1 VIPRWRRASLRWLLR
16 HPWQL
21 GLAFVGVALGVAVVV
36 AVDLATGSAGRAF
49 ELSMERVTGDAT
61 HRIVGPPRG
70 LDEDFYREL
79 RIERGV
85 RASAPV
91 IEGFAE
97 LRGETL
103 RVLGLDP
110 LAGTGASGGLA
121 DVRGDDLSA
130 LITEPDRILLAAP
143 TARRHDIA
151 PGDTIDVGI
160 AGRMHALRVV
170 GLIEGEQRGND
181 AALDGLAVADIA
193 NAQTWFDRVGRIDYI
208 DLAIDAATAERLAD
222 DLPAGLRLE
231 STATRN
237 RQAREMTS
245 AFRTNLTAMGL
256 LAVVVGVFLIYNTM
270 TFTVVQRRRLI
281 GTLRALGATRGMI
294 FSQIVFET
302 LLLGAAGTL
311 VGLLA
316 GIVLAHGLVHLV
328 TRTINDLYFVL
339 TVRELFI
346 DAGVLAQG
354 TLVGLVAALAGALGP
369 AAEAA
374 GSPPDT
380 GGRRSVLE
388 RRTHALV
395 PRLALAGGAI
405 LALGGGALLLPGGG
419 LTAGYFALCALIV
432 GAACV
437 IPLILRVTMPP
448 LARGLGRLF
457 GPLAR
462 MAAAGIPAAL
472 SRTALAVIALT
483 IALSATVGV
492 GVMIDSFR
500 GTVAAW
506 LERTLAADLYLS
518 GPDRVAA
525 RHSAALPEGLAERV
539 RGVDGVGAI
548 STGWRIEVES
558 GRGPTPLMALDPAP
572 GSLDAIRLRDGEPAS
587 VWPRFT
593 AGEAVLVTE
602 SWTRRHDAGVGDT
615 IRLQTSRGWREVPI
629 AGVYYDYNTDRG
641 IVLMHRGLYDRWWR
655 DDPISSIGVF
665 LADGADI
672 DTVTDRI
679 RTLLRDTGPV
689 DLNRS
694 GDIRR
699 LSLEVFD
706 RTFAITGVLRGLALV
721 VAFVGVLTA
730 LLALQLE
737 RGRELA
743 ILRATGATPGQIR
756 AHVLGQSGLI
766 GLSAGVLAIPLG
778 LALAEV
784 LIHVINQRAFGWSI
798 ATRIPPLVMIEA
810 LGLALAAAL
819 LAGAWPAWRAG
830 RVEPAAALREE

>member
-70 LDEDFYREL
+70 LDEAFYREL
-79 RIERGV
+79 RIEHGV
-85 RASAPV
+85 RSSAPV
-91 IEGFAE
+91 IEGFADF
-97 LRGETL
+97 RGETL
-103 RVLGLDP
+103 RVLGIDP
-110 LAGTGASGGLA
+110 LAGTGAAGRLA
-121 DVRGDDLSA
+121 DVRGDDLAA
-130 LITEPDRILLAAP
+130 LVTEPDTILLAAP
-143 TARRHDIA
+143 TAERHDIA
-151 PGDTIDVGI
+151 AGDTITPRI
-160 AGRMHALRVV
+160 AGRTHELHVV
-170 GLIEGEQRGND
+170 GLIEGEGRD
-181 AALDGLAVADIA
+181 AAALDGIAVADIA
-193 NAQTWFDRVGRIDYI
+193 NAQSWFDRAGRIDYI
-208 DLAIDAATAERLAD
+208 DLAIEAGAAERVAD
-222 DLPAGLRLE
+222 DLPADLRLE

-256 LAVVVGVFLIYNTM
+256 LAVIVGVFLIYNTM

-281 GTLRALGATRGMI
+281 GTLRALGATRRMI
-294 FSQIVFET
+294 FGQIVLET

-354 TLVGLVAALAGALGP
+354 ALVGLVAALAGALGP

-380 GGRRSVLE
+380 AGRRSVLE

-395 PRLALAGGAI
+395 PRLALAGVAI
-405 LALGGGALLLPGGG
+405 LFLGGIALLLPSGG
-419 LTAGYFALCALIV
+419 LPAGYFALCALIV
-432 GAACV
+432 GSACA
-437 IPLILRVTMPP
+437 IPLLLRVTMPP
-448 LARGLGRLF
+448 IARGLGRLF

-525 RHSAALPEGLAERV
+525 RHSAPLPEGLADRV
-539 RGVDGVGAI
+539 RDVDGVGGL
-548 STGWRIEVES
+548 STGWQVEVES
-558 GRGPTPLMALDPAP
+558 ARGPTPLMALAPAP
-572 GSLDAIRLRDGEPAS
+572 DSLDAIRLRDGEPDR

-602 SWTRRHDAGVGDT
+602 PWARRNDAGVGDT
-615 IRLQTSRGWREVPI
+615 VRLQTSDGWREAPI

-641 IVLMHRGLYDRWWR
+641 IVLMHRDHYDRWWP
-655 DDPISSIGVF
+655 DGPISSIGVF

-672 DTVTDRI
+672 DAVTERI
-679 RTLLRDTGPV
+679 RTVLRDTGPV

-694 GDIRR
+694 AEIRR

-756 AHVLGQSGLI
+756 AHVLGQTGLI
-766 GLSAGVLAIPLG
+766 GLAAGLLSIPLG

-798 ATRIPPLVMIEA
+798 ATSIPPMVLIEA
-810 LGLALAAAL
+810 LALAVVAAL

>member
-79 RIERGV
+79 RVDRGV

-91 IEGFAE
+91 IEGFADFE
-97 LRGETL
+97 GETL
-103 RVLGLDP
+103 RVLGIDP
-110 LAGTGASGGLA
+110 LSGTGAAGRLA
-121 DVRGDDLSA
+121 DVRGDDLAA
-130 LITEPDRILLAAP
+130 LVTEPDTILLAAP
-143 TARRHDIA
+143 TAERHDIA
-151 PGDTIDVGI
+151 PGDTITPRI
-160 AGRMHALRVV
+160 AGRTHELRVV
-170 GLIEGEQRGND
+170 GLIEGEGRED
-181 AALDGLAVADIA
+181 AALDGIAVADIA
-193 NAQTWFDRVGRIDYI
+193 NAQTWFDRAGLLDYI
-208 DLAIDAATAERLAD
+208 DLAIDAGAADRIAD

-294 FSQIVFET
+294 FGQIVLET

-354 TLVGLVAALAGALGP
+354 AVVGLVAALAGALGP

-380 GGRRSVLE
+380 AGRRSVLE
-388 RRTHALV
+388 RRTLALV
-395 PRLALAGGAI
+395 PRLALAGVVI
-405 LALGGGALLLPGGG
+405 LVLGGIALLLPGGG
-419 LTAGYFALCALIV
+419 LPAGYFALCALIV
-432 GAACV
+432 GSACV
-437 IPLILRVTMPP
+437 IPLLLRVAMPP
-448 LARGLGRLF
+448 IARGLGRGF

-525 RHSAALPEGLAERV
+525 RHSAPLPERLADRV
-539 RGVDGVGAI
+539 RAVDGVGGL
-548 STGWRIEVES
+548 STGWRVEVES
-558 GRGPTPLMALDPAP
+558 ARGPTPLMALDPAP
-572 GSLDAIRLRDGEPAS
+572 GSLDAIRLRDGEPER

-602 SWTRRHDAGVGDT
+602 PWARRHDAGVGDT
-615 IRLQTSRGWREVPI
+615 VRLQTSGGWREAPI

-641 IVLMHRGLYDRWWR
+641 IVLMHRDLYDRWWPEG
-655 DDPISSIGVF
+655 PISSIGVF

-672 DTVTDRI
+672 DAVTERI

-694 GDIRR
+694 ADIRR

-756 AHVLGQSGLI
+756 AHVLGQTGLI
-766 GLSAGVLAIPLG
+766 GLAAGVLAIPLG
-778 LALAEV
+778 LALAGV

-798 ATRIPPLVMIEA
+798 ATSIPATVMIEA
-810 LGLALAAAL
+810 LALAVAAAL
-819 LAGAWPAWRAG
+819 LAGAWPAWRAS